1 MSIEIII
8 KKDSSWI
15 SQLHFIVIPNYSV
28 NILDSCIKLSQTKC
42 DEFCQDQYAQDKTL
56 QGNV

>member
-15 SQLHFIVIPNYSV
+15 SQLHFIVIQNYSV
-28 NILDSCIKLSQTKC
+28 NILDSCIKLGQTKC
-42 DEFCQDQYAQDKTL
+42 DDILSRPIRTS
-56 QGNV
+56 